1 MWEGYTE
8 VNNIKGLAPMS
19 TLLEATTCEKLL
31 PLFVD
36 LSDKG
41 IKVTVISDRLKVE
54 GEYSDEI
61 VRRLKE
67 AKQDILGMLK
77 SKRLKKDG
85 PWVLSTFRVPSQR
98 ASDDVDLWIAARNE
112 EACAVWYLG
121 VLMGAGL

>member
-1 MWEGYTE
+1 
-8 VNNIKGLAPMS
+8 MS
-19 TLLEATTCEKLL
+19 TLLEATTYEKLL

-41 IKVTVISDRLKVE
+41 IKVTAVSDRLKVE

-85 PWVLSTFRVPSQR
+85 PWVLSAFRVPSQR

-112 EACAVWYLG
+112 EACVVWYLG
-121 VLMGAGL
+121 VLVGAGL